1 MEDAVASRERVTLDT
16 IAAAAKVSRAT
27 VSKAI
32 NGRQDV
38 SARTRRQIL
47 ELAEQLGY
55 EAPMSAERSSPTI
68 TIVFDSLDTYYTNRV
83 LAGAVAAAHD
93 HGAILDV
100 RSFTDRREAASD
112 SWVRRLVAEG
122 HLALI
127 VVTMELSEAQI
138 EAAHTLQLPV
148 ITVDPAQ
155 QTPDGVL
162 EISSTNW
169 NGGMAAT
176 QHLLALGHQR
186 IAFVAGPERSVPARE
201 RLLGFRSAM
210 MDAGL
215 DVDPALILG
224 DSYTYANGL
233 RAGLSLLDIAPP
245 SRPTAVM
252 CACDVSAIGVYEAAR
267 QRGVPVPDELSV
279 VGYDDTFLA
288 ECAAPPLTTI
298 HQALETMGARAVEA
312 ALDLAEDSTGT
323 KSRRTIG
330 SVKIPT
336 RLVERAST
344 APPRG

>member
-1 MEDAVASRERVTLDT
+1 MASRERVTLDT
-16 IAAAAKVSRAT
+16 IAAAANVSRAT

-38 SARTRRQIL
+38 SARTRRQVL
-47 ELAEQLGY
+47 NLAEELGY
-55 EAPMSAERSSPTI
+55 EAPTSIDRSSPI
-68 TIVFDSLDTYYTNRV
+68 VTIVFDSLDTYYTNRV

-93 HGAILDV
+93 RRAVLDV
-100 RSFTDRREAASD
+100 RTFTDHREAGSD
-112 SWVRRLVAEG
+112 HWVKQLGTQG

-127 VVTMELSEAQI
+127 VVTMALSNTQV
-138 EAAHTLQLPV
+138 EAARSLQLPV

-155 QTPDGVL
+155 ETPDGVL

-176 QHLLALGHQR
+176 QHLLSLGHTR
-186 IAFVAGPERSVPARE
+186 IAFVAGPERSLPARE

-215 DVDPALILG
+215 DVDPALVLG
-224 DSYTYANGL
+224 DSYTYATGL
-233 RAGLSLLDIAPP
+233 RSGLTLLDLEPDR
-245 SRPTAVM
+245 RPTAIM

-267 QRGVPVPDELSV
+267 ERGVSVPSDLSV

-288 ECAAPPLTTI
+288 EYAAPPLTTI

-312 ALDLAEDSTGT
+312 ALDLADDSAGT
-323 KSRRTIG
+323 RRTIG

-336 RLVERAST
+336 RLVERMST
-344 APPRG
+344 APPRADT

>member
-1 MEDAVASRERVTLDT
+1 MVSRERVTLDT

-47 ELAEQLGY
+47 SLAEELGY
-55 EAPMSAERSSPTI
+55 EAPTPAERNAPI
-68 TIVFDSLDTYYTNRV
+68 VTIVFDTLDTYYTNRV

-93 HGAILDV
+93 HGVILDV
-100 RSFTDRREAASD
+100 RAFSSRRESASQ

-127 VVTMELSEAQI
+127 LVTMELSSSQVRAVR
-138 EAAHTLQLPV
+138 TLQLPV
-148 ITVDPAQ
+148 ITIDPAQ
-155 QTPDGVL
+155 ETPDGLL
-162 EISSTNW
+162 EISSANW

-176 QHLLALGHQR
+176 QHLLALGHKR
-186 IAFVAGPERSVPARE
+186 IAFIAGPERSLPARE

-210 MDAGL
+210 MDAGVE
-215 DVDPALILG
+215 VDPSLVLG

-233 RAGLSLLDIAPP
+233 RSGLKLLDLEPER
-245 SRPTAVM
+245 RPTAVV

-267 QRGVPVPDELSV
+267 ERGLSIPGDISV

-312 ALDLAEDSTGT
+312 ALDLADESAS
-323 KSRRTIG
+323 SRRTIG

-336 RLVERAST
+336 RLVERSST

>member
-1 MEDAVASRERVTLDT
+1 MAPRERVTLDT

-47 ELAEQLGY
+47 DLAEQLGY
-55 EAPMSAERSSPTI
+55 EAPTSAERTSPTL

-100 RSFTDRREAASD
+100 RSFNNRRESTAD
-112 SWVRRLVAEG
+112 SWVRRIVAEG

-127 VVTMELSEAQI
+127 VVTMELSDAQLD
-138 EAAHTLQLPV
+138 AARSLRLPV

-155 QTPDGVL
+155 ETPDGVL

-169 NGGMAAT
+169 NGGMTAT

-186 IAFVAGPERSVPARE
+186 IAFVAGPQRSLPARE

-215 DVDPALILG
+215 DVDPALVLG
-224 DSYTYANGL
+224 DSYTYDTGV
-233 RAGLSLLDIAPP
+233 RAGLSLLDLE
-245 SRPTAVM
+245 SERRPTAVM

-267 QRGVPVPDELSV
+267 QRGVSVPAALSV
-279 VGYDDTFLA
+279 VGFDDTFLA

-312 ALDLAEDSTGT
+312 ALDLAGDSTGT
-323 KSRRTIG
+323 GTRRTIG

-336 RLVERAST
+336 RLVERKST
-344 APPRG
+344 APPQG